1 MLGSREDAED
11 ALQQS
16 FASAFRALPG
26 NDRPA
31 QLKAWLYTIARN
43 HSLTIL
49 RARRERPSDEIEQV
63 SFDGISE
70 EVERRA
76 ELKHLLADVHDL
88 PEKQRA
94 ALVLAEVSDLS
105 HIQVSEVLD
114 CEAKQVKA
122 LVFQARTALLQSRE
136 ARETPCAAIREEI
149 ANATG
154 AGLRRGHLRRHV
166 RSCEGC
172 AEFER
177 EVRAQRAMLAVALPV
192 IPSLGLKDAALAAM
206 GIGGGGAAGGGV
218 AGGGGGL
225 IAALGASSA
234 GKIAAVAIATGG
246 AIGGVAATEPGVFR
260 SATGAVAQA
269 ATTVSQAA
277 SGGVDREQ
285 AEKKAAS
292 AQVAA
297 ENAARAEQAKGRPH
311 ESSPNG
317 AAAERRAHGGQPAR
331 RPDVVGSPSPQQR
344 ATSGGSGP
352 RRSQPSPPGRAQAP
366 RGANASG
373 GASRARGSRGAGPG
387 TRRSGRSEG
396 RPAGPGRGR
405 GPGRVLKS
413 VRPAGARRVVP
424 ARRGAQGRSQ
434 GPALVPRDPGG
445 PRR

>member
-1 MLGSREDAED
+1 MEAAALHRPFPLPRSRRPLSAVSDERLAKEAMRGNQAAFEVIYDRYHRQLLAFCRHMLGSREDAED

-114 CEAKQVKA
+114 CEATQVKA

-154 AGLRRGHLRRHV
+154 AVLRRGHLRRHV

-177 EVRAQRAMLAVALPV
+177 EVRALRAMLAVALPV

-206 GIGGGGAAGGGV
+206 GIGGGGQPVPASPVEAAG
-218 AGGGGGL
+218 
-225 IAALGASSA
+225 SS
-234 GKIAAVAIATGG
+234 
-246 AIGGVAATEPGVFR
+246 
-260 SATGAVAQA
+260 
-269 ATTVSQAA
+269 
-277 SGGVDREQ
+277 
-285 AEKKAAS
+285 
-292 AQVAA
+292 
-297 ENAARAEQAKGRPH
+297 
-311 ESSPNG
+311 
-317 AAAERRAHGGQPAR
+317 
-331 RPDVVGSPSPQQR
+331 
-344 ATSGGSGP
+344 
-352 RRSQPSPPGRAQAP
+352 
-366 RGANASG
+366 
-373 GASRARGSRGAGPG
+373 
-387 TRRSGRSEG
+387 RRSGRAARARSRPWPS
-396 RPAGPGRGR
+396 RPAARSV
-405 GPGRVLKS
+405 VLRRPS
-413 VRPAGARRVVP
+413 RASSAPRPALSRRRRPRSRRLPRAGSIGSRRRRRRRAHRSLPRMQP
-424 ARRGAQGRSQ
+424 APSRRRGAPTRAPRTALRLSA
-434 GPALVPRDPGG
+434 GPTAANPPGA
-445 PRR
+445 PT